1 MDEGLGIYIENM
13 EWQIDK
19 MLDII
24 KDLPAEKMAWTPPG
38 VHNSL
43 SWLAGHFGGILWEC
57 CGLASGAEIPA
68 NLSESGIPP
77 GWLRNLTH
85 DQNAPLPGTAGSER
99 AAYLREAWV
108 NLKGY
113 LVEHHPAWESVQVV
127 RPPGEIK
134 SMWWMLHHCLIDG
147 AYHTGQASYL
157 KMLSASRDGVQ

>member
-1 MDEGLGIYIENM
+1 M
-13 EWQIDK
+13 
-19 MLDII
+19 
-24 KDLPAEKMAWTPPG
+24 
-38 VHNSL
+38 
-43 SWLAGHFGGILWEC
+43 WEC

-108 NLKGY
+108 NLKGH
-113 LVEHHPAWESVQVV
+113 LVEHHPTWESVQVV
-127 RPPGEIK
+127 RPPDEIK